1 MRFPLGSLTHIL
13 PTRRAAVLVAAGA
26 PVWLL
31 AFTSWGTTVAIV
43 ATVFL
48 AAVIV
53 SDVVRLPSASALIIS
68 RDIPDT
74 AGLGDSVQGRYTLE
88 SRWNAEL
95 HGSLFDA
102 LPRELRPE
110 HQPAEPFALPPNES
124 EQINFGFSP
133 AKRGTWDLGTV
144 AARVSAPLGLV
155 ERTIAFDPEDSI
167 TVAPSLRPVREYQLM
182 AMKNSL
188 REIGVRTIRR
198 RGEGRSFSNLRDY
211 APGDDPRFI
220 DWKHSARRNKLISR
234 EFTEERGQSIM
245 IVVDAGRMMT
255 QMAGDVPR
263 FEHALSSALVL
274 AAVAANG
281 EDRVGLMVF
290 DETVRAYIPPTRGKG
305 ALRAIREA
313 LISIQPVFSEPDYA
327 GAFAVLAARQ
337 RSRALIVLFTDLI
350 DTRASRALIANTTRR
365 ETRHMHLVVALR
377 SDALF
382 AAAEPDASKGVDSV
396 YESAA
401 AEELVLARSDALQRM
416 RAAHVAV
423 VDVSPGTMT
432 AAVVNRYLE
441 IKSRGEL

>member
-1 MRFPLGSLTHIL
+1 MRLIPWKLTHIL
-13 PTRRAAVLVAAGA
+13 PTRRAAMLVAAAA

-31 AFTSWGTTVAIV
+31 AFTAWGGIVAIV
-43 ATVFL
+43 VTIVL
-48 AAVIV
+48 AGVLL
-53 SDVVRLPSASALIIS
+53 SDLMRLPASSALVIT
-68 RDIPDT
+68 RNIPDT
-74 AGLGDSVQGRYTLE
+74 AGLGDSVEGQYFLE
-88 SRWNAEL
+88 SRWNAPIE
-95 HGSLFDA
+95 GSLFDA

-110 HQPAEPFALPPNES
+110 RQPTQTFALPPNEH
-124 EQINFGFSP
+124 EQINFTFSP
-133 AKRGTWDLGTV
+133 AKRGKWELGAI

-155 ERTIAFDPEDSI
+155 QRTIDHHPADSI

-182 AMKNSL
+182 AMKHSL

-198 RGEGRSFSNLRDY
+198 RGGGRSFSNLRDY
-211 APGDDPRFI
+211 AQGDDPRFI
-220 DWKHSARRNKLISR
+220 DWKHSARRSKLISR

-245 IVVDAGRMMT
+245 IVIDAGRMMT
-255 QMAGDVPR
+255 QLTGDVPR

-290 DETVRAYIPPTRGKG
+290 DETVRMYIPPTRGKG
-305 ALRAIREA
+305 ALRAIRDG

-327 GAFAVLAARQ
+327 GAFATLAARQ

-377 SDALF
+377 NDALF
-382 AAAEPDASKGVDSV
+382 SAAEPDASKGVDSL

-416 RAAHVAV
+416 RKANVAV
-423 VDVSPGTMT
+423 VDVSPKTMT